1 MDSRLHNG
9 IRTNSSHQKILRRT
23 TMEGLSRNPNEGAQ
37 NQCQGKSKT
46 KLTQQSLYHCTSAEE
61 WLIQKRSDN
70 DKDHT
75 TTELRNGNETL
86 VRREEQGCLELS

>member
-1 MDSRLHNG
+1 MRKPWRES
-9 IRTNSSHQKILRRT
+9 
-23 TMEGLSRNPNEGAQ
+23 P
-37 NQCQGKSKT
+37 NQCQGKPET
-46 KLTQQSLYHCTSAEE
+46 KLTQQILYHCTSAEE
-61 WLIQKRSDN
+61 WLMHKRSDD